1 MKFNT
6 QKLKQMARPMSD
18 GERAELEYREINR
31 EWLALSEKLAL
42 KVRYLLRMKRISLAE
57 FASRM
62 GVSSAQVNKILSGK
76 ENLGFETIC
85 KMERVLGNRL
95 VDIDTTEKTEG
106 YSISQKTYDRW
117 LHSYSFGREKAFASL
132 SFV

>member
-1 MKFNT
+1 
-6 QKLKQMARPMSD
+6 MARPMSD
-18 GERAELEYREINR
+18 GERAELEYRETNR

-42 KVRYLLRMKRISLAE
+42 RVRYLLRMKRISPAE

-62 GVSSAQVNKILSGK
+62 GASFAQVSKILSGK
-76 ENLGFETIC
+76 ENLGFETVC

-106 YSISQKTYDRW
+106 YSISQKMYDRW

-132 SFV
+132 SFI